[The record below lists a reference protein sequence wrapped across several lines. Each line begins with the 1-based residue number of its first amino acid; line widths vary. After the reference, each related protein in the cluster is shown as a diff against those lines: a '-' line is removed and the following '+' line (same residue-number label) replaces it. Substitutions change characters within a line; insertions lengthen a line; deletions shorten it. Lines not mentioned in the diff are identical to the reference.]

1 MRDRRALWIAIALMT
16 AVLVTGYYLL
26 LSERDRQ
33 LALQQTDSPRTMD
46 VDSTVLESRGSEE
59 IQVRLYF
66 YNGGSQA
73 SDSQFLFARERTIYQ
88 SDDPILMARQIISE
102 LFKGPGDD
110 ADGNLLFPEQARLR
124 QLYLLEDGTVVVDLT
139 YETVQELQGIVAEL
153 AAIRSITRSLTDNL
167 DSIRRVRFLVEGQSR
182 PTLAGHISIRY
193 PFM

>member
-1 MRDRRALWIAIALMT
+1 MT
-16 AVLVTGYYLL
+16 AVLVTGYYLIM
-26 LSERDRQ
+26 SERDRQ
-33 LALQQTDSPRTMD
+33 LALQQTDSSRTMD

-66 YNGGSQA
+66 YNGGSQI

-88 SDDPILMARQIISE
+88 SDDPMLMARQIISE
-102 LFKGPGDD
+102 LFQGPDD
-110 ADGNLLFPEQARLR
+110 SADGNPLFSEQARLR

-139 YETVQELQGIVAEL
+139 HETVQELQGIVAEL

-182 PTLAGHISIRY
+182 PTLAGHISIRQ